1 MTVEPASTR
10 ANRINSD
17 SLDWS
22 YIGISFT
29 VGPALRRPGRVH
41 LRGPR
46 QCLRVDVFPDVGQF
60 AVPDRDGE
68 DPVILERLVRGFDLS
83 LREADDQD
91 PVSLRYELPGFRGRF
106 YRLGCRLK
114 QIRQPGVSVAHSGQ
128 RPVLARDD
136 PLDVFGD

>member
-1 MTVEPASTR
+1 MMMEPASTR

-29 VGPALRRPGRVH
+29 VGHSTSARRARGDPPLIRRLPRRRDGGRWPAIRQPGCVH

-46 QCLRVDVFPDVGQF
+46 QRLPVDVLPDVGQS

-68 DPVILERLVRGFDLS
+68 DPVVLERLVRGFDLS
-83 LREADDQD
+83 PREADDED
-91 PVSLRYELPGFRGRF
+91 PVSLRYELPRFRGRF
-106 YRLGCRLK
+106 YRLGCRL
-114 QIRQPGVSVAHSGQ
+114 
-128 RPVLARDD
+128 
-136 PLDVFGD
+136 